1 MEQSTIKHP
10 DIPDSPF
17 SILLPNHP
25 SQSVRRSKALLQQQG
40 LSPQIA
46 ALATRQE
53 RRIAHELRQR
63 GIGHAVHRLYT
74 SDTDYVYASLNDT
87 KLYSIITALTIT
99 DIVEFE
105 AFINELQ
112 GDEPTAYTK
121 HKPVLS
127 RATADFLLLHTH
139 QE

>member
-1 MEQSTIKHP
+1 MKNP

-17 SILLPNHP
+17 SILLPDHP
-25 SQSVRRSKALLQQQG
+25 SQSARRSKALLQQQG

-46 ALATRQE
+46 AQATRQE

-74 SDTDYVYASLNDT
+74 PDTDYVYASLKDA
-87 KLYSIITALTIT
+87 KQYSIITALTIT
-99 DIVEFE
+99 DTVGFE
-105 AFINELQ
+105 LFINEMQ
-112 GDEPTAYTK
+112 GDEPSVYTK

-127 RATADFLLLHTH
+127 RATADFLLLHTR